1 MACSNGRALS
11 FHTYVDYAGDVMEL
25 TDSIIST
32 LIGVGAAS
40 VVAMLAMQLK
50 IWLRL
55 QRVPGDLD
63 QLAERVDVIERMVFQ
78 GFTGRAGT

>member
-1 MACSNGRALS
+1 
-11 FHTYVDYAGDVMEL
+11 MEL

-55 QRVPGDLD
+55 QRVPDDLD
-63 QLAERVDVIERMVFQ
+63 RLAERVDVIERMVFQ
-78 GFTGRAGT
+78 GFTGRTGT